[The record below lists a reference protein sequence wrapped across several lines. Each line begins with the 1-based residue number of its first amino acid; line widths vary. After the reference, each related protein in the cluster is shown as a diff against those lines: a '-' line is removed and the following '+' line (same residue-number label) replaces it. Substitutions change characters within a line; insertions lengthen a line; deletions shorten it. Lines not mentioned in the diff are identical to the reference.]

1 MIFIIV
7 AVHVDVDG
15 VLVDVQGDIL
25 VVQVNEHHDSL
36 HGRVESEDFRFLSQV
51 MTEKI
56 YYPVVLGLGPSLM
69 FVGLEI
75 AIIFWLCQ

>member
-36 HGRVESEDFRFLSQV
+36 HGRVESEDFRFLSQ
-51 MTEKI
+51 
-56 YYPVVLGLGPSLM
+56 
-69 FVGLEI
+69 
-75 AIIFWLCQ
+75 